1 VAKSLDLLITKS
13 YAVVEVAQPNHRV
26 MVFDRSVALELESM
40 ADSFVVAIA
49 FLVVCEAS
57 SQMSRHKTYRGITIF
72 NANGNSSFVSCHS
85 RHAGL
90 HFR

>member
-40 ADSFVVAIA
+40 ADSLVVAVA
-49 FLVVCEAS
+49 FLVVGEAS
-57 SQMSRHKTYRGITIF
+57 SKMGCYETYRGITIL
-72 NANGNSSFVSCHS
+72 NANGNSSFVSCHP
-85 RHAGL
+85 RHTGL
-90 HFR
+90 RHR